1 VDTNTA
7 IVWILGL
14 VILGLVGVAWAIA
27 YNNSFEE
34 DKEDDK

>member
-1 VDTNTA
+1 MDTNTA

-14 VILGLVGVAWAIA
+14 VIVGLIGVAWAIA

-34 DKEDDK
+34 DEEDSK